1 MNNYMDRFRIKDK
14 AVIITG
20 AAGLLGEMHA
30 IAVLEAEGHPIL
42 LDINNEKLNE
52 VYTRLHERYPDLK
65 ISFYAVDITSKQEL
79 LLVRDQLQENKVL
92 LYGLINNAS
101 NNPTMNDSKASNGR
115 FEEFSLD
122 EWEKDLNIGLK
133 GAFLCSQVFVEE
145 MKSNGDGAI
154 INIASDLALIAPDQ
168 RIYEKDGVQK
178 NLQAKKPVT
187 YSVVKAGLVGL
198 TKYLATY
205 YAEFGIRANA
215 VAFGGVSN
223 YQDSKF
229 VKKLTQ
235 LIPLGRMAERDEY
248 ICSIIYILSE
258 GSSYMTGTVVT
269 IDGGRTCW

>member
-1 MNNYMDRFRIKDK
+1 MNNYMERFRIKEK

-30 IAVLEAEGHPIL
+30 VAVLEAGGHPVL

-52 VYTRLHERYPDLK
+52 VYTRLHEKYPDLK
-65 ISFYAVDITSKQEL
+65 ISFYAADITSKQEI
-79 LLVRDQLQENKVL
+79 LLVREQLKENKVL
-92 LYGLINNAS
+92 VYGLINNAS
-101 NNPTMNDSKASNGR
+101 NNPTMNDNKASNGR

-133 GAFLCSQVFVEE
+133 GAFLCSQVFAEE
-145 MKSNGDGAI
+145 MKSNGEGVI

-168 RIYEKDGVQK
+168 RIYEKDGIEK

-223 YQDSKF
+223 HQDSKF

-248 ICSIIYILSE
+248 ICSIIYMLSE

-269 IDGGRTCW
+269 VDGGRTCW